1 MVSHSRRIRT
11 IVTRFM
17 AVAVPATLAGGCAV
31 TGGVAIEPPPGVVIT
46 VPQGRVVTQPAS
58 QLDIPPGHMPPPG
71 SCRIWIPGVPPGQQS
86 PPGDCN
92 LLRRQVPPGGVLVA
106 G

>member
-1 MVSHSRRIRT
+1 MSSRFYLAYRF
-11 IVTRFM
+11 IVF
-17 AVAVPATLAGGCAV
+17 ALLAALAGGCAV
-31 TGGVAIEPPPGVVIT
+31 TGGVTIEPPPGVILT
-46 VPQGRVVTQPAS
+46 VPQGRVVTQPAR

-71 SCRIWIPGVPPGQQS
+71 SCRIWMPGVPPGQQS

>member
-1 MVSHSRRIRT
+1 MSSRFSLAS
-11 IVTRFM
+11 RFM
-17 AVAVPATLAGGCAV
+17 ALVFLTALAGGCAV
-31 TGGVAIEPPPGVVIT
+31 TGGVAIEPPPGVILT
-46 VPQGRVVTQPAS
+46 VPQGHVVTQPAP

-71 SCRIWIPGVPPGQQS
+71 SCRIWMPGVPPGQQS